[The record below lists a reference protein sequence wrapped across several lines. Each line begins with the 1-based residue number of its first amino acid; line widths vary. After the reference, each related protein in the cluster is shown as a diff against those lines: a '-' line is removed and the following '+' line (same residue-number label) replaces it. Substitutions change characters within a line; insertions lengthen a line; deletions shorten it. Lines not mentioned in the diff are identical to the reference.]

1 MKESGRK
8 DLLVRE
14 DLTLLLGRRLI
25 EKERAGVRGMHVRFS
40 LTQTCLV
47 LLHFTLLCFTDAKV
61 STS

>member
-1 MKESGRK
+1 MKESRRK

-47 LLHFTLLCFTDAKV
+47 
-61 STS
+61 